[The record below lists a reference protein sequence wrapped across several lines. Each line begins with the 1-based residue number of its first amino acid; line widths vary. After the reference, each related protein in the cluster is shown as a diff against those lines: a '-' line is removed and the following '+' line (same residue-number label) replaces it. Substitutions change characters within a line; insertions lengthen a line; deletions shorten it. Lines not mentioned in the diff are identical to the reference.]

1 MIKKQGAKKKEER
14 AGRMFFAHCY
24 LLIAIFFLMAGCVDI
39 IKAPPEAFDPTDGQL
54 VITIGSGLE
63 RTVFPQLDQFSKIT
77 LSFEKKDGAG
87 SKEDEEVSLGE
98 TLINL
103 TPGTWELTAAAYN
116 NAEPPAV
123 VARAV
128 NTLTRAGDLI
138 TGDTYFALAPAGT
151 GPGVL
156 SYKITPP
163 GGIALDAAQ
172 SRIRI
177 EQDGVVLGSLNSGS
191 FTAGVRTISGAVNGT
206 LSLEPGRYAVD
217 IVLDDSKSVNTAVF
231 RGAAAI
237 LPGLVTEI
245 VFSPMAGDFL
255 DPDVRLALTGTAAFG
270 LTRNNTSDTK
280 IGSAGGQG
288 ANRTM
293 ILPVPRGTGT
303 VYFTLG
309 KTGTQTISLDAGAAD
324 KVVWAESGNVDGS
337 IASGTRP
344 VFTVDTGDLVENGGD
359 QIFVISLAEPGKT
372 PLVYT
377 VTIALPYL
385 TKIIIDQ
392 FPKNFMYMQ
401 GDSLD
406 LTGIQLT
413 GIWSDLTKTL
423 LTAGQVDANGF
434 DSSSTGDQYLTI
446 TKNGVISDKGFTV
459 TVRQRESR
467 LFFYHGMTSAYEEL
481 VQNPYYTVPNGRTLV
496 LAPVLWL
503 IPDNAVY
510 EWDVDDV
517 VQNGYD
523 TEYFPYTGTASS
535 GTHTITVTAKVE
547 GVPIASANTTVVSA
561 GGANKREKT
570 PTSGAGAK
578 KLYSVVAP
586 GQFGSSSG
594 RLGDLHGFG
603 GFGGYAVFEFDHSV
617 EKKGADGEEIL
628 IGGNAFGNWNEP
640 GAIWVSQDEN
650 NNGEPDDTWYELKGS
665 HTLAP
670 ETLRRNAVTF
680 IKRNPVVWTDNMGS
694 VGTCVEL
701 QAWPSEAPA
710 GLTEFTL
717 VGTCLNISA
726 TYDSTLAGYADV
738 VDNGRVSLSNA
749 IQADG
754 TSVDL
759 PFIDF
764 LKIVTAFNYGDPTF
778 GERSTEAKTPTD
790 RFMPDPNKLITG
802 KDLENG
808 TYEYSFTNNSG
819 YALTVEFNGTE
830 FVLNDGDTAVKVSGN
845 FQEQIDYYGGNA
857 YLSNPAV
864 GQVFFTAGPDV

>member
-1 MIKKQGAKKKEER
+1 MKNKKKLSGSI
-14 AGRMFFAHCY
+14 AFG
-24 LLIAIFFLMAGCVDI
+24 LTLILLMAGCVDI

-116 NAEPPAV
+116 NADPPAV
-123 VARAV
+123 VAQAV

-138 TGDTYFALAPAGT
+138 TGDTYFALAPAGA
-151 GPGVL
+151 GPGIL
-156 SYKITPP
+156 SYSITPP
-163 GGIALDAAQ
+163 GGIVLDAAQ

-177 EQDGVVLGSLNSGS
+177 EQDGAALGSLNSDS
-191 FTAGVRTISGAVNGT
+191 FTAGVRTIGGAINGT
-206 LSLEPGRYAVD
+206 LSLAPGRYAVD
-217 IVLDDSKSVNTAVF
+217 IVLDDNKSVNTAVF

-245 VFSPMAGDFL
+245 VFSPAAGDFL
-255 DPDVRLALTGTAAFG
+255 DPDVRLALSGTAAFG
-270 LTRNNTSDTK
+270 LTSRNTSKTI
-280 IGSAGGQG
+280 IGLAGGEG
-288 ANRTM
+288 ANPTRG
-293 ILPVPRGTGT
+293 LSVPRGTET

-309 KTGTQTISLDAGAAD
+309 KTAAQTLTLDAGAAD
-324 KVVWAESGNVDGS
+324 KVVWVESGNVDGS
-337 IASGTRP
+337 AASGTRA
-344 VFTVDTGDLVENGGD
+344 VFTVDTGDLAEDGGD
-359 QIFVISLAEPGKT
+359 RVFNISLAEPGKT

-385 TKIIIDQ
+385 TKIVVDK
-392 FPKNFMYMQ
+392 FPGNFMYIQ
-401 GDSLD
+401 GDPSD
-406 LTGIQLT
+406 LTGIEIT

-423 LTAGQVDANGF
+423 LTAGEVDVNGF
-434 DSSSTGDQYLTI
+434 DSSLIGDQYLTI
-446 TKNGVISDKGFTV
+446 VKNGVISDNGFTV
-459 TVRQRESR
+459 TVRERASG
-467 LFFYHGMTSAYEEL
+467 LFFDHGMTSGYEPSPY
-481 VQNPYYTVPNGRTLV
+481 QYYTVPNGRTLV

-510 EWDVDDV
+510 EWKVDDV

-535 GTHTITVTAKVE
+535 GTHMVTVTAKVAD
-547 GVPIASANTTVVSA
+547 VPIASASTTVVCA
-561 GGANKREKT
+561 GGAAKREKT
-570 PTSGAGAK
+570 AQSGGLAE

-603 GFGGYAVFEFDHSV
+603 GFGGYAVFKFDHSV
-617 EKKGADGEEIL
+617 EKAGLNKEELL

-665 HTLAP
+665 HTLVP

-680 IKRNPVVWTDNMGS
+680 IKGAPVMWVDNLGS
-694 VGTCVEL
+694 TGTCVFA

-717 VGTCLNISA
+717 TGTCLNISA
-726 TYDSTLAGYADV
+726 TYDSSIAGYADV
-738 VDNGRVSLSNA
+738 FDNGRVSLSNA

-764 LKIVTAFNYGDPTF
+764 VKIVTAFNYGDSTF
-778 GERSTEAKTPTD
+778 GERSTEANTPMD
-790 RFMPDPNKLITG
+790 RNMPDPSKLITG

-819 YALTVEFNGTE
+819 YPLTVEFDGAE
-830 FVLNDGDTAVKVSGN
+830 FSLDVGATAVKTSAN
-845 FQEQIDYYGGNA
+845 PTEYIDYYGGNVK
-857 YLSNPAV
+857 LTRST
-864 GQVFFTAGPDV
+864 GQVVFTEA